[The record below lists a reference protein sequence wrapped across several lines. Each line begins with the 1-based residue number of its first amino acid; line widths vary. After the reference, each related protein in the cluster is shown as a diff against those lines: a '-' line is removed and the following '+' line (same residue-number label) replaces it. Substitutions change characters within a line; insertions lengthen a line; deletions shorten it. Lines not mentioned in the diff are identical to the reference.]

1 MSKLTGA
8 LHQLTGVNVRNV
20 GDAVKQELQNVQ
32 WKAAWAEKKGKY
44 MTPDGIKE
52 DSIPTICAD
61 LANYKLDERAG
72 KVMEGVQHYMGHAY
86 AVTAKAAVPYATGI
100 AQGATAVFHGATE
113 GALKLAEGAKGV
125 FSRGKEYA
133 QAATNAARKTLKRD
147 QKPVINDFEKFALQH
162 LGFYKASDGNYHHK
176 VFPGII
182 KHQFVYR
189 ALQNLYADEPHLL
202 LLHEFY
208 NKKNDYD
215 KRYQTY
221 VAKKKEYEERVTK
234 YKNVMDKY
242 ARDEEE
248 KETKAEEKYKKEL
261 AEYQE
266 EMEEYGKK
274 LEKYKQCRE
283 NPLKPKVLCD
293 SIKPSKLPIEP
304 TLKKYVRGKAPSLP
318 KSLSVKSPTPMVRNR
333 LPTRNFTPYLQEAE
347 AEAESGS
354 KGGRRTRRL
363 RR

>member
-8 LHQLTGVNVRNV
+8 VHQLTGVNVRNV
-20 GDAVKQELQNVQ
+20 GNAIKQELQNVQ
-32 WKAAWAEKKGKY
+32 WKAAWAEKKEKY
-44 MTPDGIKE
+44 MTTDGIQE

-72 KVMEGVQHYMGHAY
+72 KVMEGVQHYMGRAY
-86 AVTAKAAVPYATGI
+86 AVASKAAVPYAASI

-133 QAATNAARKTLKRD
+133 QAAANAARRTLKRN
-147 QKPVINDFEKFALQH
+147 QKPVINDFEMFALHH

-189 ALQNLYADEPHLL
+189 ALQNLYADEQHLL
-202 LLHEFY
+202 LLQEFY

-221 VAKKKEYEERVTK
+221 LTKKKEYETRVSK
-234 YKNVMDKY
+234 YKNAMDKY
-242 ARDEEE
+242 AKEEEE
-248 KETKAEEKYKKEL
+248 KEAKVEENYQKEL
-261 AEYQE
+261 AEYKKD
-266 EMEEYGKK
+266 MEEYGKK

-283 NPLKPKVLCD
+283 NPLKLKVLCD
-293 SIKPSKLPIEP
+293 SIKPSKIPIEP
-304 TLKKYVRGKAPSLP
+304 TRKQYVRGKAPSLP
-318 KSLSVKSPTPMVRNR
+318 KSLSVKSPTPLVRNR

-347 AEAESGS
+347 AESGSGS
-354 KGGRRTRRL
+354 KGGRRTRR